1 MRTSFF
7 RDVTWGRREG
17 GSRGFGTEY
26 LSLFQGAKDSL
37 TFEQGVDI
45 LSRNSVTCRHNS
57 THDVLK
63 EGVFYFLNTWCI
75 KWSLNFPLQS
85 KTFLKF
91 FLKFVLF

>member
-37 TFEQGVDI
+37 ALEQGSI
-45 LSRNSVTCRHNS
+45 YCLEKSVTSRQKS

-63 EGVFYFLNTWCI
+63 EGSF
-75 KWSLNFPLQS
+75 NF
-85 KTFLKF
+85 
-91 FLKFVLF
+91 